1 MGTILA
7 STIATRASA
16 LLNDEGN
23 DRWSAAELLT
33 YLIDGEKEICL
44 IKPDAYIVNVS
55 YQLALNATKQN
66 IPDGTNSYIDPDD
79 STIEA
84 GIQLLDIVRNMGS
97 DGETPGNVITLVDME
112 QFDMAY
118 PGWHTAT
125 AAATV
130 VHYMFREKDPKR
142 FYVYPKQPATAMGW
156 IEIVMAAIPG
166 TIASSATAIN
176 LDDIYQNPLIDFV
189 MYKAFMKDA
198 EYAAN
203 ADLASRYYNSFKT
216 SLITREM
223 REKAE
228 EPKPYEDQRKQ

>member
-16 LLNDEGN
+16 LLNDEDN
-23 DRWSAAELLT
+23 DRWSTAELLT
-33 YLIDGEKEICL
+33 YLNDGEKEVCL

-55 YQLALNATKQN
+55 YQLALSATKQN
-66 IPDGTNSYIDPDD
+66 IPDGTATYPDPD
-79 STIEA
+79 SNTIPA
-84 GIQLLDIVRNMGS
+84 GIALLDIVRNMGT

-112 QFDMAY
+112 QFDMAE

-125 AAATV
+125 ASATV
-130 VHYMFREKDPKR
+130 QHYMFRETDPKR
-142 FYVYPKQPATAMGW
+142 FYVYPKQPASSMGW
-156 IEIVMAAIPG
+156 IEIVMAAIPID
-166 TIASSATAIN
+166 IASSATAIN
-176 LDDIYQNPLIDFV
+176 LDDIYQNALIDFV

-203 ADLASRYYNSFKT
+203 ADVAARYYNSFKT
-216 SLITREM
+216 ALITKEL

-228 EPKPYEDQRKQ
+228 EPDPSGKRRQA